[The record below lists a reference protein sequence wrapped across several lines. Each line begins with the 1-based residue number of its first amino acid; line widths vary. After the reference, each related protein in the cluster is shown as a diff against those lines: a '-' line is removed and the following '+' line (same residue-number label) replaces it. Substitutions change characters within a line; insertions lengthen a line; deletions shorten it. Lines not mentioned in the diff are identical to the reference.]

1 MGTLMSSKIREDGKV
16 VYEVVVDSSESLQLK
31 GHMTD
36 VHIFSLNNME
46 VHSRLS
52 KRGTN
57 DATTYF
63 LVPKEFREGLKE
75 SANAKCQLIRIP
87 NKKIFVFTV
96 DDF

>member
-1 MGTLMSSKIREDGKV
+1 MGTIVSSRIREDGKV

-31 GHMTD
+31 GHMAD

-46 VHSRLS
+46 THSRLT

-57 DATTYF
+57 DATTYL
-63 LVPKEFREGLKE
+63 LVPKEYREGLKE
-75 SANAKCQLIRIP
+75 SANAKCQIIRIP
-87 NKKIFVFTV
+87 NKRIFLFAV